1 MKNKE
6 TNPNNPSKDSW
17 HKYFHCEQVGK
28 DIQFCP
34 ILVWFSIFLDLL
46 LLIWWE
52 AVKWKKCIIIAF
64 KMDIFI
70 TVVSRKLW
78 LIINRLSTKEMN
90 KTKSQKTLNI
100 LLRVSLTDWLR
111 IDTLTILYTRK
122 WGVIVWI
129 SCFFSSLE
137 KSFIKMKTNP
147 FYHLKIQTNWN
158 PTIEKLKKPKTK
170 NKKQKTS
177 NTICET
183 NCLRKERRRTIP
195 TFLKV
200 FFAPLKS

>member
-1 MKNKE
+1 
-6 TNPNNPSKDSW
+6 
-17 HKYFHCEQVGK
+17 
-28 DIQFCP
+28 
-34 ILVWFSIFLDLL
+34 
-46 LLIWWE
+46 
-52 AVKWKKCIIIAF
+52 
-64 KMDIFI
+64 MDIFI

-78 LIINRLSTKEMN
+78 LIINRLSTKEMK

-170 NKKQKTS
+170 KNIQHYIRDKLPKEGE
-177 NTICET
+177 ET
-183 NCLRKERRRTIP
+183 NNTNLFKGIFCSTQIVKKEEWPWIY
-195 TFLKV
+195 
-200 FFAPLKS
+200 